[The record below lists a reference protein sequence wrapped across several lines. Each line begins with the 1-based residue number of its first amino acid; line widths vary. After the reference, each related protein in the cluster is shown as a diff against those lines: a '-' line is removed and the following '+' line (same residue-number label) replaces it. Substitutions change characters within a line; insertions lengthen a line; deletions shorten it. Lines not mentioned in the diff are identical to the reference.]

1 MTIYEYMIGKMIK
14 NGLTPDQATEVM
26 GIAMS
31 APSTHNVIGKWEDD
45 ITKYESMLITH
56 LWFDVK
62 KHGLRWIDA
71 NIPESYFRI
80 LFK

>member
-1 MTIYEYMIGKMIK
+1 MTIYEYVNGKLIK
-14 NGLTPDQATEVM
+14 NGLTPDQASEVM

-31 APSTHNVIGKWEDD
+31 APSTQNMIGKWEDD
-45 ITKYESMLITH
+45 ITKYESLLITH
-56 LWFDVK
+56 LWLDVT

-71 NIPESYFRI
+71 NIPESYFRT